1 MKIDREDF
9 LLITAAVNRAAID
22 QHLVNANV
30 GQDIRKRSQQQTV
43 VGVPDLDSIVS
54 R

>member
-9 LLITAAVNRAAID
+9 LLITAAVNRAAVY
-22 QHLVNANV
+22 QHLVNTDV
-30 GQDIRKRSQQQTV
+30 GQDIGKGSQQQTV